1 MADYT
6 TGQKELVGLPSDDE
20 SPYEASPSP
29 IDDRLSTFLETFTA
43 QLHYSQPVS
52 KRGLF
57 VFWSQNLSSQS
68 NRYSDNRGLVLD
80 ITDPWEIQTAIKSA
94 FCKVELCCFD
104 GLIQFWAPVET
115 SSRRLLTTYD
125 QPFALKY
132 LDSGL
137 QKYRLFSL
145 KYQYNIDANKLE
157 VGDDTMII
165 SGAPANAF
173 INHLAEIFLDMRVYH
188 GINPLVRSALE
199 CELMSCFLLPICDP
213 SQSRCVG
220 VVECSSNKLD
230 DLLEI
235 FKDLNSALEKVGL
248 STFHGQERMLYKSI
262 VGLKHVTDE
271 VEEALQ
277 RVCESHDLTLA
288 QLWISYEDDNSIPF
302 STSLENTHMKRI
314 IPLKLIAHCD
324 NLDDEDHLSFK
335 DYYAIC
341 DMLPLQIGEGLV
353 GKAFQ
358 NYEPHLCRNIY
369 EMSNNELSLL
379 FPITITERS
388 CFVICLRSI
397 ETGNLDYVFEFLWLQ
412 SRNYI
417 ILLESII
424 LTLKRCL
431 PNFKFSSGSQLG
443 DELHVV
449 DFKFNSG
456 VEFGDELSVQDFTFA
471 FGAELG
477 DVNFSKSGIEYFKIF
492 EGKKSSPIPTVLE
505 KGMRLV
511 AEECIGPLDVKC
523 KTTEKPLPR
532 GDIEQQ
538 FGRTM
543 KEAAKNLNVSLSTL
557 KRKCRV
563 HGISEWKGPSF
574 GNRKINY
581 SYQNRSDMNEEDNG
595 AIQGPRGIVGD
606 TVIIKAEYEDD
617 VIKFH
622 LPISLT
628 TLEAVEKEIGKRFKL
643 KVTTYKLKYQDEDK
657 EWILMTSDQDMS
669 DCIKISRSVND
680 TRIKLRVL
688 GPI

>member
-6 TGQKELVGLPSDDE
+6 TGQKELVGLPSSDDE
-20 SPYEASPSP
+20 TPYESSPSP
-29 IDDRLSTFLETFTA
+29 IDDRLSAFLETFTT

-94 FCKVELCCFD
+94 FCKVELCSFD
-104 GLIQFWAPVET
+104 GLIQFWAPVES

-157 VGDDTMII
+157 VGDDTTII
-165 SGAPANAF
+165 SGAPANSF
-173 INHLAEIFLDMRVYH
+173 VNHLAEVVLDMRVYH
-188 GINPLVRSALE
+188 GNPLMRSALE

-220 VVECSSNKLD
+220 VVECSANKLD

-235 FKDLNSALEKVGL
+235 FNHMNTALQKVGL

-271 VEEALQ
+271 IEEALQ

-288 QLWISYEDDNSIPF
+288 QVCIAYED
-302 STSLENTHMKRI
+302 THMKRI

-324 NLDDEDHLSFK
+324 NSDDEDRLSFK

-353 GKAFQ
+353 GKALQ

-369 EMSNNELSLL
+369 EMSNYELSLL
-379 FPITITERS
+379 FPITIKEHS

-397 ETGNLDYVFEFLWLQ
+397 ETGNIDYVFEFLWLQ
-412 SRNYI
+412 SRNHM

-431 PNFKFSSGSQLG
+431 PNFKFSSGLQLG
-443 DELHVV
+443 DELLVV
-449 DFKFNSG
+449 DIKFNSG
-456 VEFGDELSVQDFTFA
+456 VELSVQDFTFA

-477 DVNFSKSGIEYFKIF
+477 DVTSSKSEIEYFKIF
-492 EGKKSSPIPTVLE
+492 EGKKSSPIPTLLE

-523 KTTEKPLPR
+523 KTTEKALPR
-532 GDIEQQ
+532 EDIEQQ

-595 AIQGPRGIVGD
+595 AIQGPWGIDGD

-628 TLEAVEKEIGKRFKL
+628 TFEAVEKEIGKRFKL

-657 EWILMTSDQDMS
+657 EWILMTSDQDLS
-669 DCIKISRSVND
+669 DCINISRSVND

-688 GPI
+688 RYIANI